1 MAKLVH
7 LRDDCIGCNSCVEH
21 CPAYWFIDDDGKARL
36 RASVE
41 KRGAWIRP
49 LEALFERENRAAA
62 TDCPVN
68 IIKVEG

>member
-36 RASVE
+36 RESVE

-49 LEALFERENRAAA
+49 LDPVFAEENRDAA

-68 IIKVEG
+68 IIKIEG

>member
-1 MAKLVH
+1 MAKVVH
-7 LRDDCIGCNSCVEH
+7 LRNDCIGCNSCVEH

-36 RASVE
+36 RESVE
-41 KRGAWIRP
+41 KKGAWIRP
-49 LEALFERENRAAA
+49 LEPAFAAENRDAA